1 MKKNIKVYFLVIMGF
16 IFLGCQP
23 EDGENG
29 VSGLN
34 SITFFSK
41 EAPGLNCQYGG
52 IRIDVGLDSNSN
64 LTLEENEIEDTKYV
78 CDGFDDPISKE
89 TRIILH
95 NNNGGASGTS
105 NINNYPA
112 IIKFDKRNWSNI
124 SSIIYTASI
133 KTDNT
138 NNKAIVDLYSPTN
151 FSIINNSELSTN
163 NTEYVNVISD
173 NLLESFPDSE
183 IDIYLRLRSEGVTS
197 DIVWLSNKSELII
210 KQEN

>member
-1 MKKNIKVYFLVIMGF
+1 MGF